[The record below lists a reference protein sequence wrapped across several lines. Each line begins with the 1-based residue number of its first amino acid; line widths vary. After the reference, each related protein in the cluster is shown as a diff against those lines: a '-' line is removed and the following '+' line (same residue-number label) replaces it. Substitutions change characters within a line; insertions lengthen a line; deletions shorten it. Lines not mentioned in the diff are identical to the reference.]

1 MEAMK
6 RVHRSSLEEQSTRL
20 QAAEA
25 LAASLAA
32 EQGDSSAAA
41 AGHQNHKQRVRYLTM
56 LKAENTSLHKLVV
69 GLQTKLAASKA
80 STEGRANPKK
90 KITVSFLKAGA
101 KEASTA
107 EEASTTKEASTK
119 EATKEN
125 SVASVNRR
133 SDGPRRGTL

>member
-56 LKAENTSLHKLVV
+56 LKAENTSLHELVV
-69 GLQTKLAASKA
+69 GLQTKLAASQA

-101 KEASTA
+101 KEASAT
-107 EEASTTKEASTK
+107 EEASTK

-125 SVASVNRR
+125 SAASLNRR
-133 SDGPRRGTL
+133 SGGPRRGTL